1 MGRPMPPYGAPAQAF
16 TGCLPPFA
24 MMSPGRWASHGRS
37 GIGDV
42 PGPVRLRRAADG
54 LVGPGRPGAARH
66 LHGVPVRDHLRLQ
79 GQELSRAALVGG
91 PRGPY
96 LGPMSELSEIAITP
110 AAAARVAAIA
120 QRQGKAPI
128 LRLSVEGGGCA
139 GFTYRFGLADEVEA
153 DDLVAGES
161 GVTLVV
167 DPMTYDLVKGGAV
180 DYVESLGGAAFQVR
194 NPNAASGCGCG
205 SSFSV

>member
-1 MGRPMPPYGAPAQAF
+1 MAMRAAPY
-16 TGCLPPFA
+16 LPPMA
-24 MMSPGRWASHGRS
+24 EP
-37 GIGDV
+37 
-42 PGPVRLRRAADG
+42 
-54 LVGPGRPGAARH
+54 
-66 LHGVPVRDHLRLQ
+66 
-79 GQELSRAALVGG
+79 
-91 PRGPY
+91 
-96 LGPMSELSEIAITP
+96 SEIALTP

-120 QRQGKAPI
+120 ERQGKPAI

-139 GFTYRFGLADEVEA
+139 GFSYRFGLADEVES

-167 DPMTYDLVKGGAV
+167 DPVSLDLVRGATV
-180 DYVESLGGAAFQVR
+180 DFVESLGGSAFKVT